1 MNTENKNENDLYSLI
16 FDQQTNQKND
26 SGKNENIPWPNKS
39 NEKFFFEENETCRMV
54 FNDAEN
60 KTHRYY
66 ACYNI
71 TYENKNETLT
81 FIMFNP
87 SNSTLDKT
95 DPTLENC
102 LAIAKNAKYN
112 KVEIVNLYS
121 YIGSKVPSNKKLGEI
136 KNKNKNDVEYTPEQK
151 INHDFLLKLIDNNND
166 NSERDFVKAWGWG
179 KKNNNFSMINKVND
193 KLNDKLNNKVN
204 NELYKKVNEGKNNV
218 FYLSINDEGTEELK
232 KKILHPAKS
241 IWNVLGGIKYAT
253 LKTVNTNDTQETK

>member
-1 MNTENKNENDLYSLI
+1 MNTENKNKNKNDLYSLI

-26 SGKNENIPWPNKS
+26 SCNNENIPCPNKS
-39 NEKFFFEENETCRMV
+39 NEKFFFEENETKTCCMV

-66 ACYNI
+66 ASYI
-71 TYENKNETLT
+71 LDDVEYKKTLT

-121 YIGSKVPSNKKLGEI
+121 YIGSKVSSKKKLGEI

-151 INHDFLLKLIDNNND
+151 INHDFLLKLIDNDNDSD
-166 NSERDFVKAWGWG
+166 NSERVFVKAWGWG
-179 KKNNNFSMINKVND
+179 KENNNFSMINKVNN
-193 KLNDKLNNKVN
+193 KLNKKINK
-204 NELYKKVNEGKNNV
+204 GKNNV
-218 FYLSINDEGTEELK
+218 FYLSINDEGIEELK

>member
-1 MNTENKNENDLYSLI
+1 MNTENKNKNKNENDLYSLI
-16 FDQQTNQKND
+16 FDQQTNQKN
-26 SGKNENIPWPNKS
+26 
-39 NEKFFFEENETCRMV
+39 ETWRMV

-66 ACYNI
+66 ASYI
-71 TYENKNETLT
+71 LDDVEYKKTLT

-95 DPTLENC
+95 DPTLEKC

-121 YIGSKVPSNKKLGEI
+121 YIATKVPSKKKLGEI
-136 KNKNKNDVEYTPEQK
+136 KNKNDVEYTPEQK
-151 INHDFLLKLIDNNND
+151 INHDFLLKLIDNNNNNN
-166 NSERDFVKAWGWG
+166 NSKRDFVKAWGWG
-179 KKNNNFSMINKVND
+179 KKNNNFSMINKVNN
-193 KLNDKLNNKVN
+193 KLN
-204 NELYKKVNEGKNNV
+204 KKINEGKNNV
-218 FYLSINDEGTEELK
+218 FYLSINDEGIEELK

>member
-1 MNTENKNENDLYSLI
+1 
-16 FDQQTNQKND
+16 
-26 SGKNENIPWPNKS
+26 
-39 NEKFFFEENETCRMV
+39 MV
-54 FNDAEN
+54 FNDSEN

-66 ACYNI
+66 ACYKI
-71 TYENKNETLT
+71 KDESENKTLT

-136 KNKNKNDVEYTPEQK
+136 KNKNDVEYTPEQK
-151 INHDFLLKLIDNNND
+151 INHDFLLKLIDNNNNNND
-166 NSERDFVKAWGWG
+166 NSKRDFVKAWGWG
-179 KKNNNFSMINKVND
+179 KKNDEYSMINKVND
-193 KLNDKLNNKVN
+193 KLNNKVN
-204 NELYKKVNEGKNNV
+204 DELYKKVNEGKNNV
-218 FYLSINDEGTEELK
+218 FYLSINDEGIEELK

>member
-1 MNTENKNENDLYSLI
+1 MNTENKNKNKNKNKNENDLYSLI
-16 FDQQTNQKND
+16 FDQQTNQKN
-26 SGKNENIPWPNKS
+26 
-39 NEKFFFEENETCRMV
+39 ETWRMV

-66 ACYNI
+66 ACYKI
-71 TYENKNETLT
+71 KDESENKTLT

-121 YIGSKVPSNKKLGEI
+121 YIGSKVSSKKKLGEI

-151 INHDFLLKLIDNNND
+151 INHDFLLKLIDNDNDSD
-166 NSERDFVKAWGWG
+166 NSERVFVKAWGWG
-179 KKNNNFSMINKVND
+179 KENNNFSMINKVNE
-193 KLNDKLNNKVN
+193 KLKESKS
-204 NELYKKVNEGKNNV
+204 NV
-218 FYLSINDEGTEELK
+218 FYLSINDEGIEELK

-253 LKTVNTNDTQETK
+253 LKTVNTNNTQETK

>member
-1 MNTENKNENDLYSLI
+1 MNTENKNEYDLYSLI

-26 SGKNENIPWPNKS
+26 SGKNENIQRQNKS
-39 NEKFFFEENETCRMV
+39 NEKFFFEENETETCRMV
-54 FNDAEN
+54 FNDSEN

-71 TYENKNETLT
+71 TYENKNETNNKTLT

-87 SNSTLDKT
+87 SNSTLDQT

-121 YIGSKVPSNKKLGEI
+121 YIGSKVQSNKKLGEI
-136 KNKNKNDVEYTPEQK
+136 KNKNDVEYTPEQK
-151 INHDFLLKLIDNNND
+151 INHDFLLKLIDNDNK
-166 NSERDFVKAWGWG
+166 NSERDFLKAWGWG
-179 KKNNNFSMINKVND
+179 KKNNKYSMINKVNN
-193 KLNDKLNNKVN
+193 KLNKKINKS
-204 NELYKKVNEGKNNV
+204 KNNV
-218 FYLSINDEGTEELK
+218 FYLSINDEGIEELK